1 MGTEPTAKLGGAAEL
16 STDKITTST
25 RDPEELGRR
34 IGAWMATVLPPGAD
48 PEVGGVVTPEG
59 NGMSSE
65 TILFDAAWTVDGER
79 RQERCVARIEPEMD
93 KVPVFPSY
101 ELAQQFDVMSLV
113 AEATSVPIPE
123 TLWYEG
129 DRSFIGAPFFV
140 MARIDGIVPPDVLPY
155 TFGDCWVDAA
165 TPEQRATL
173 QDSAVRALAGV
184 HTVTTE
190 THDLS
195 ALQYDRPGET
205 ALERHLA
212 WWEGYHEWVVGDRR
226 SPLLDECFAWLR
238 AHLPA
243 DVGPDSLSWGDARI
257 GNMMFADFECVA
269 VLDWEMA
276 GVAPPEVDLGWM
288 AYLHLFFQDLAT
300 DLGVAGLLTSCA
312 TRTWRPPTGRSPGAR
327 WATCAGTWRA
337 RRAPR
342 RDHAP
347 GDRAGGALRGGGGA
361 GRPRRDDHP
370 PGHPAG
376 DARRLLL
383 GPHRLRTAGAAAP
396 DQPKPTSS
404 ISRTASGLV
413 APNSA
418 ALRAWRSKSTPN
430 SRAIRGSAA
439 TSVLAG
445 SSWLPATST
454 SWPSVPSHSRKS
466 AARSGWSA

>member
-300 DLGVAGLLTSCA
+300 DLGVAGLPDFMRHQDLAA
-312 TRTWRPPTGRSPGAR
+312 TYGALTGRPVGDLR
-327 WATCAGTWRA
+327 WHLAYAAMRHGVIMRRVTERAVLFGEAVEPADLDEMIIHRAT
-337 RRAPR
+337 
-342 RDHAP
+342 
-347 GDRAGGALRGGGGA
+347 
-361 GRPRRDDHP
+361 
-370 PGHPAG
+370 
-376 DARRLLL
+376 
-383 GPHRLRTAGAAAP
+383 
-396 DQPKPTSS
+396 
-404 ISRTASGLV
+404 
-413 APNSA
+413 
-418 ALRAWRSKSTPN
+418 LRAMLD
-430 SRAIRGSAA
+430 GSYWDRI
-439 TSVLAG
+439 G
-445 SSWLPATST
+445 
-454 SWPSVPSHSRKS
+454 
-466 AARSGWSA
+466 